1 MRSSEWVLHRKDDM
15 GWLSFPPLEEY
26 VSLFHGF
33 VVKNRGYT
41 TYTKTGEI
49 ERFLHKLSST
59 ERKLVSLSQ
68 NHGDECVILTSKDD
82 LGIKQSGDALFT
94 NRNDVFISVEVA
106 DCLPIYLW
114 YAHKRVV
121 GLVHAGWR
129 GTLLGVSQKSIK
141 RALQEFGGSPGDFT
155 VLLGPCIRSCCYR
168 VSAEVGILFPSECIT
183 TGEKGEFML
192 DLVEANMKQLR
203 ACGVE
208 EKKMFVVDGCTFC
221 NTDMFHSYRRDKEK
235 AGKMV
240 AFMGLR

>member
-1 MRSSEWVLHRKDDM
+1 MLHSNDEM
-15 GWLSFPPLEEY
+15 EWLSFPPLEEY
-26 VSLFHGF
+26 VSLVHGF

-49 ERFLHKLSST
+49 ERFLHKLICT

-82 LGIKQSGDALFT
+82 LRKKQAGDAVFT
-94 NRNDVFISVEVA
+94 NRDDVFISVEVA

-114 YAHKRVV
+114 HAQKKMV

-129 GTLLGVSQKSIK
+129 GTLLGVSQRSIK
-141 RALQEFGGSPGDFT
+141 IALQEFGGSPGDFT
-155 VLLGPCIRSCCYR
+155 VMIGPCIRSCCYR
-168 VSAEVGILFPSECIT
+168 VSAEVGILFQPECISP
-183 TGEKGEFML
+183 GEKGGFML

-208 EKKMFVVDGCTFC
+208 DNKMFVTEGCTFC
-221 NTDMFHSYRRDKEK
+221 NNDLFHSYRREKERVR
-235 AGKMV
+235 KMF